1 MPVVSGQWPCG
12 AGAMTGGVERP
23 SGGGSSSGSDPISD
37 DLDYEGL
44 GTLLRA
50 AGVQPGRAEAIVSGR
65 LGIEAGRVCEDHR
78 FREDLALQCE
88 VFLNRM
94 AKVHEDALVAQEA
107 SAMAHRLQPENMRA
121 ILSRGGEGNSAV
133 PWLLAL
139 SIALQLAILALALW
153 PFVQPYVAGPA
164 ATANHNAERISTDNR
179 IRRSAQMGSA

>member
-1 MPVVSGQWPCG
+1 MTGGAERPPG
-12 AGAMTGGVERP
+12 AGAADLVRG
-23 SGGGSSSGSDPISD
+23 

-44 GTLLRA
+44 GALLRA
-50 AGVQPGRAEAIVSGR
+50 AGVQPTRAEAIVSDR
-65 LGIEAGRVCEDHR
+65 LCVEAGSACRGHR

-94 AKVHEDALVAQEA
+94 AQVHEDALVAQEA

-121 ILSRGGEGNSAV
+121 VLSRGGEGNSAV

-164 ATANHNAERISTDNR
+164 ATANHNAEVTSTDGR
-179 IRRSAQMGSA
+179 TAHSVQQGSA

>member
-1 MPVVSGQWPCG
+1 
-12 AGAMTGGVERP
+12 MTGGAGR
-23 SGGGSSSGSDPISD
+23 SSGDSGADSIRD

-65 LGIEAGRVCEDHR
+65 LGIEAGNACEDHR

-94 AKVHEDALVAQEA
+94 AQVHEDALVAQEA

-121 ILSRGGEGNSAV
+121 VLSRGGEGNSAV

-153 PFVQPYVAGPA
+153 PFVQPYAADPA
-164 ATANHNAERISTDNR
+164 ATANHNAEVTSTDGR
-179 IRRSAQMGSA
+179 TGHSAQMGSA